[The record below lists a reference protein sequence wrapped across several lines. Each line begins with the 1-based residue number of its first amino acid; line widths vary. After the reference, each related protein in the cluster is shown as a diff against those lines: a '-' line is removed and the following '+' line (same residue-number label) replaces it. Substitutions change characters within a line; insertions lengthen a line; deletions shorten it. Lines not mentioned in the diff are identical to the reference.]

1 MAPGIMQ
8 TLQNNSIKMTLR
20 NFEVFDRMRLFP
32 MEQYAIQQP
41 SLYNPQPIVK
51 VTLAGETKYAIKVRI
66 EKVDNIKM
74 SLENNRWKSTV
85 VFGTDTSINI
95 LDIGTKQGKDWRDIS
110 IQIIMRLTNLSLP
123 LIENTNPAYCIFCY
137 NVRRGIDR
145 IANAEQEN
153 PDETEGT
160 NNAAGKPK
168 AKNAS
173 KGTWKKSP
181 TVPGFEEHLKKIIND
196 LQNPANPKIVEAK
209 EIIIVDSKAQN
220 QVTIGKMTGKQHG
233 SDPSAEG
240 QVTISQVARNQQII
254 ESIAANQYNA
264 HQYVVNQ
271 HGNEQSA
278 GDYAVFDKITGNP
291 PEIVIIDGVEY
302 EVLQP
307 ARHFVQNAD
316 DDVEM
321 DVIIVDQNKVE
332 KLDDNSSGAHQLVG
346 SQNQTCK
353 VVDNIDVDYEMDK
366 RFDEW
371 VSRYKAQVKDVYHP
385 TVVFKFS

>member
-1 MAPGIMQ
+1 
-8 TLQNNSIKMTLR
+8 
-20 NFEVFDRMRLFP
+20 
-32 MEQYAIQQP
+32 MEQYAIHQP
-41 SLYNPQPIVK
+41 TLYNPQPIVK
-51 VTLAGETKYAIKVRI
+51 VTLTGETRYAIKVRI

-74 SLENNRWKSTV
+74 SLENNRWKSTD

-123 LIENTNPAYCIFCY
+123 LIENTNSAYCIFCY

-160 NNAAGKPK
+160 NNTAGKPR

-181 TVPGFEEHLKKIIND
+181 TIPGFEEHLKKIINE
-196 LQNPANPKIVEAK
+196 LQNPANKKVVEAK
-209 EIIIVDSKAQN
+209 EIIIVDSKVQN
-220 QVTIGKMTGKQHG
+220 QTTTEKMTGKQHR
-233 SDPSAEG
+233 SDPSVDG
-240 QVTISQVARNQQII
+240 HFMISQVAGNQQVVGPIGD
-254 ESIAANQYNA
+254 NQCDA
-264 HQYVVNQ
+264 QQFVVNQ
-271 HGNEQSA
+271 YGNKQSA
-278 GDYAVFDKITGNP
+278 GNYSVSDEVTGNE
-291 PEIVIIDGVEY
+291 PEIVIIDGAEY

-307 ARHFVQNAD
+307 VRHFVQNAD
-316 DDVEM
+316 NDVDM
-321 DVIIVDQNKVE
+321 DVIIVDQNEIE
-332 KLDDNSSGAHQLVG
+332 KLVDNRSEASQAVG
-346 SQNQTCK
+346 THEKTSQ
-353 VVDNIDVDYEMDK
+353 VVDNIDVYYESDK
-366 RFDEW
+366 GFNEW